1 MIVVTSGGFDP
12 IHPGHI
18 EYLRQAKQYYNND
31 RHICI
36 VNSDAFLDQKKGYH
50 VQDWVSRMTIV
61 QALEYVDEVIPAID
75 TDNTVRATL
84 AWIRNLYPDEDI
96 TFVKGGDR
104 KADEIPEAEVCKQL
118 DIMIS
123 DTAGEKVT
131 SSQAIIRSLYENYT
145 VCQG

>member
-18 EYLRQAKQYYNND
+18 EYLRRAKQDRNNYK
-31 RHICI
+31 HICI

-61 QALEYVDEVIPAID
+61 QAIEYVDEVMPAID
-75 TDNTVRATL
+75 TDNTVCATL

-96 TFVKGGDR
+96 VFVKGGDR
-104 KADEIPEAEVCKQL
+104 KANEIPEAEICEKL
-118 DIMIS
+118 GIMIS

-131 SSQAIIRSLYENYT
+131 SSQTIIRSLYENYT
-145 VCQG
+145 VCKS